1 MKNILEICKDFGLE
15 IPADKQADFSK
26 AVAEN
31 YKTVAEFDKKVGKL
45 EAERDTHKERAD
57 TAEET
62 LKSFEGIDPTKV
74 KDEIDKWKKA
84 AEEAQ
89 QNAQKQL
96 DERDFNDTLKN
107 ELDKIQFTSA
117 AARRDVEAQIRA
129 AGLKQKDGVILGLT
143 DLIGQIKATEADAF
157 VDENQQRLENGKTR
171 FTQPNKGGNQGAPL
185 TRNDI
190 MNIKDSAQRQ
200 KAIAEN
206 LGLFGKGE

>member
-31 YKTVAEFDKKVGKL
+31 YKTVAEFDKKVSKL
-45 EAERDTHKERAD
+45 EIERDTHKERAD

-74 KDEIDKWKKA
+74 KEEVDKWKKA

-96 DERDFNDTLKN
+96 DERDFNDVLKA

-117 AARRDVEAQIRA
+117 AARRDVESQIRA
-129 AGLKQKDGVILGLT
+129 ADLKHKDGVILGLT
-143 DLIGQIKATEADAF
+143 DLINQIKTAEADAF
-157 VDENQQRLENGKTR
+157 VDEHQQQLEKGKTK
-171 FTQPNKGGNQGAPL
+171 FTQPNKGNPDPGKKYSMSELMRMKNENPGLDIKQFLNQGG
-185 TRNDI
+185 TN
-190 MNIKDSAQRQ
+190 
-200 KAIAEN
+200 
-206 LGLFGKGE
+206 

>member
-74 KDEIDKWKKA
+74 NEEISKWKKA

-96 DERDFNDTLKN
+96 AERDFNDTLKA

-129 AGLKQKDGVILGLT
+129 AGLKHKDGVILGLT
-143 DLIGQIKATEADAF
+143 DLINQIKTAEADAF
-157 VDENQQRLENGKTR
+157 VDEHQQQLENGKTK
-171 FTQPNKGGNQGAPL
+171 FTQPHKGNSDPGKKYSMGELMRMKNENPGLDIKQFMNQGG
-185 TRNDI
+185 TN
-190 MNIKDSAQRQ
+190 
-200 KAIAEN
+200 
-206 LGLFGKGE
+206 

>member
-1 MKNILEICKDFGLE
+1 MKNISEICKDFGLE

-143 DLIGQIKATEADAF
+143 DLIGQIKAAEADAF
-157 VDENQQRLENGKTR
+157 VDEDQQRLENDKTR
-171 FTQPNKGGNQGAPL
+171 FTTPKSGNPDPGKKYTMSELMRMKNENPGLDIKQFLNQGG
-185 TRNDI
+185 TN
-190 MNIKDSAQRQ
+190 
-200 KAIAEN
+200 
-206 LGLFGKGE
+206 

>member
-62 LKSFEGIDPTKV
+62 LKSFEGIDPAKV

-96 DERDFNDTLKN
+96 AERDFNDTLKT

-117 AARRDVEAQIRA
+117 AARRDVEGQIRA
-129 AGLKQKDGVILGLT
+129 AGLKHKDGVILGLS
-143 DLIGQIKATEADAF
+143 DLISQIKTAEADAF
-157 VDENQQRLENGKTR
+157 VDEHQQQLEKNKTK
-171 FTQPNKGGNQGAPL
+171 FTQPNGGNPNPDKKYSMSDLMRMKNENPGLDIKQFLNQGG
-185 TRNDI
+185 TN
-190 MNIKDSAQRQ
+190 
-200 KAIAEN
+200 
-206 LGLFGKGE
+206 

>member
-1 MKNILEICKDFGLE
+1 M
-15 IPADKQADFSK
+15 
-26 AVAEN
+26 
-31 YKTVAEFDKKVGKL
+31 
-45 EAERDTHKERAD
+45 
-57 TAEET
+57 
-62 LKSFEGIDPTKV
+62 
-74 KDEIDKWKKA
+74 
-84 AEEAQ
+84 
-89 QNAQKQL
+89 
-96 DERDFNDTLKN
+96 
-107 ELDKIQFTSA
+107 
-117 AARRDVEAQIRA
+117 EAQIRA

-143 DLIGQIKATEADAF
+143 DLIGQIKAAEADAF

>member
-96 DERDFNDTLKN
+96 DERDFNDTLKT

-143 DLIGQIKATEADAF
+143 DLIGQIKAAEADAF
-157 VDENQQRLENGKTR
+157 VDENQQRLEGNKTR
-171 FTQPNKGGNQGAPL
+171 FTDPKSGNPDPGKKYTMSDLMRMKNENPGLDIKQFLNQGG
-185 TRNDI
+185 TN
-190 MNIKDSAQRQ
+190 
-200 KAIAEN
+200 
-206 LGLFGKGE
+206 

>member
-74 KDEIDKWKKA
+74 KEEVDKWKKA

-96 DERDFNDTLKN
+96 DERDFNDTLKA

-129 AGLKQKDGVILGLT
+129 AGLKHKDGVILGLT
-143 DLIGQIKATEADAF
+143 DLLTQIKAAEADAF
-157 VDENQQRLENGKTR
+157 VDEHQQKLEGNKTK
-171 FTQPNKGGNQGAPL
+171 FTQPHKGNPDPGKKYSMGELMRMKNENPGLDIKQFMNQGG
-185 TRNDI
+185 TN
-190 MNIKDSAQRQ
+190 
-200 KAIAEN
+200 
-206 LGLFGKGE
+206 

>member
-74 KDEIDKWKKA
+74 KEEVDKWKKA

-96 DERDFNDTLKN
+96 DERDFNDTLKA

-117 AARRDVEAQIRA
+117 AARRDVESQIRA
-129 AGLKQKDGVILGLT
+129 TGLKHKDGVILGLT
-143 DLIGQIKATEADAF
+143 DLINQIKTAEADAF
-157 VDENQQRLENGKTR
+157 VDEHQQQLENGKTK
-171 FTQPNKGGNQGAPL
+171 FTKPNSGKPDPGKKYSMSDLMRMKNENPGLDIKQFMNQGG
-185 TRNDI
+185 TN
-190 MNIKDSAQRQ
+190 
-200 KAIAEN
+200 
-206 LGLFGKGE
+206 